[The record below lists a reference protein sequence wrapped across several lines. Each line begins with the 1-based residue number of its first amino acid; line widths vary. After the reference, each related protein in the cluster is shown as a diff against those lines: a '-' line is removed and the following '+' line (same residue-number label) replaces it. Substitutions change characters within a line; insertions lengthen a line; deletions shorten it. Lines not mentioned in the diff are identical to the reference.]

1 MMNNEKQVYS
11 AEFYTLQFK
20 CQETGVLNT
29 LDIQ

>member
-20 CQETGVLNT
+20 CQETGVFNT